1 MLIYLGGRMKQM
13 SRGETK
19 AAVLKRLPEITQ
31 WRAEGIAQR
40 EIARRLGIADSS
52 LRHALK
58 GLEADPTAVYRGIPA
73 APPSPLTPV
82 YEGVPASSPEAVK
95 VILEEAQSLLPTLR
109 EMVQSWGVLQAM
121 MVEYSQQQQLLH
133 VAPEY
138 QPYDGFYS
146 VRLSHRLIQDLK
158 AYAVDHRLSQSELVT
173 IALQAYMRQP

>member
-1 MLIYLGGRMKQM
+1 MKPA

-40 EIARRLGIADSS
+40 EIARRLGLADSS

-58 GLEADPTAVYRGIPA
+58 DLEADPTDVYRGIPA
-73 APPSPLTPV
+73 APPLPLTHV
-82 YEGVPASSPEAVK
+82 YEGIPVSSPEAVK

-121 MVEYSQQQQLLH
+121 MGEYSQQQHLLH
-133 VAPEY
+133 VAPSTS
-138 QPYDGFYS
+138 PMMAFTRSG
-146 VRLSHRLIQDLK
+146 
-158 AYAVDHRLSQSELVT
+158 
-173 IALQAYMRQP
+173 